1 MLKVT
6 FSNGEEIICTK
17 YHKFYIINTD
27 KKKKYNSDIF
37 DRT

>member
-17 YHKFYIINTD
+17 YHKFHIINSDNFRTN
-27 KKKKYNSDIF
+27 KKNVF
-37 DRT
+37 H